1 MTAVRVIIFLTL
13 ALVGSVGLNVHLYGQ
28 VRIAAARAQVTDAFA
43 TEVARAQGRADA
55 LAETHQRSTLLAD
68 LATLDNTQLL
78 LDLRAIADRGRERV
92 TVYRDRIT
100 TIPAATCAPGADR
113 MDAVNQL
120 LEGTP

>member
-55 LAETHQRSTLLAD
+55 LAETHQRTVAF
-68 LATLDNTQLL
+68 AEFAALDQQQLL
-78 LDLRAIADRGRERV
+78 RDLRALSDRSRQRV
-92 TVYRDRIT
+92 IVYRDRVQAL
-100 TIPAATCAPGADR
+100 PEAACAPGAER
-113 MDAVNQL
+113 MDAVNAL
-120 LEGTP
+120 LGDAP